1 MKEIRVFM
9 ISGGLPTSLKALEI
23 ESDEDL
29 KTVLDKAFTL
39 DHIQTSPFEI
49 KRQMVEDA
57 IQEVEKLNQ

>member
-1 MKEIRVFM
+1 M

-29 KTVLDKAFTL
+29 KTVLDKPFTL

-49 KRQMVEDA
+49 NRQMVEDA